1 MGVRGPPGAWALGP
15 GPRRVAA
22 AASNLYGR
30 DALFA
35 LAPVT
40 TAQTVVAYGDGV
52 LLLVTTQHPLTVV
65 LRLTHGAGH

>member
-1 MGVRGPPGAWALGP
+1 M
-15 GPRRVAA
+15 AA